1 MSAERSSDIARSVVP
16 RLLRALVSMTAF
28 GVALLGA
35 PANAPRTAGALG
47 GTYLAAAVAALL
59 GSLAALGF
67 GRWCG
72 VPAKRLFWGLGPA
85 WRTTVGPKYVVVV
98 RRVPLPILQVGVGVD
113 QRPGLRLRRIVWIL
127 LQAVAGALV
136 AGLLLLCPRPFGT
149 AAGLATIGFTVIAA
163 GVQAVTVLPGSS
175 ADRTRTAAADAPA
188 ARAVMTLV
196 VQAQVHQARAALD
209 DWTVSGSAEESARQQ
224 AEVLLLMA
232 EGQYRQAAAL
242 AEVLVESADLHS
254 TVRAALPH
262 TQARALAYALE
273 SEGPDPLASERFFAL
288 YLQLR
293 DTSVYEMAGSDLRAL
308 YFLAKGDVDQAVHE
322 ARTAARV
329 GSAPL
334 RRCMTLC
341 TLALAL
347 NRAQRHDAAHKALA
361 RARKLAPE
369 VTRVGFVER
378 VLELGRGATHQET
391 VTS

>member
-1 MSAERSSDIARSVVP
+1 
-16 RLLRALVSMTAF
+16 MTAF
-28 GVALLGA
+28 GVALQGA
-35 PANAPRTAGALG
+35 PADAPRTAGAVG
-47 GTYLAAAVAALL
+47 GAYLALTLTTVL

-72 VPAKRLFWGLGPA
+72 VPAKGLSWGLGPA

-98 RRVPLPILQVGVGVD
+98 RRIPLPILQVGVGID
-113 QRPGLRLRRIVWIL
+113 QRPGLRRRRVLWIL
-127 LQAVAGALV
+127 LQAVAGTLL

-163 GVQAVTVLPGSS
+163 VVQAVTVLPDGS
-175 ADRTRTAAADAPA
+175 ADQTRTAAADAPS

-196 VQAQVHQARAALD
+196 VQGQVHQARTALD
-209 DWTVSGSAEESARQQ
+209 DRTVSGAVEESARQQ

-242 AEVLVESADLHS
+242 AEVLVESADVHS
-254 TVRAALPH
+254 VVRASLPH
-262 TQARALAYALE
+262 TQARALAYEME

-293 DTSVYEMAGSDLRAL
+293 NTSVQEMAGSDLRAL

-329 GSAPL
+329 GTVPL

-347 NRAQRHDAAHKALA
+347 NRAQRHDAAQKALA

-378 VLELGRGATHQET
+378 VLEVGREATHQET
-391 VTS
+391 ATS